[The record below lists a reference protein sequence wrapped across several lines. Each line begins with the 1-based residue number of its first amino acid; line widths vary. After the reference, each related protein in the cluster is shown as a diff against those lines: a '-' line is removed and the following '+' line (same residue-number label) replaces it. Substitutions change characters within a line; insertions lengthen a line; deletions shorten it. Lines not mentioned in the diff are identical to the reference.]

1 MSRNGSAAQ
10 DLQATRVLLAHVTN
24 LRDHGGYPVVGG
36 SLARGRLFRAE
47 AVVADHDQGAQSAV
61 LDRELDQCRALGI
74 ATIIDLRAPEEC
86 LERTSVWD
94 RVTGGE
100 RIAVPIPEGGAGS
113 ENDFVADLL
122 AGRRSAFRA
131 EDMVAFYLQVLDRRA
146 PELGRAVTLV
156 AERSDRPVLVH
167 CASGKD
173 RTGLVVALVLLALGA
188 GADVVAQDYA
198 FTGVVRSERIEQLVA
213 TMEGAGVS
221 GAACRALFETPES
234 AMRAALAHL
243 DEEYGG
249 AMAYLRGAAG
259 VAEDT
264 LALLRERL
272 VVPASD

>member
-1 MSRNGSAAQ
+1 MSRNASIDL

-24 LRDHGGYPVVGG
+24 LRDHGGYPVDGG
-36 SLARGRLFRAE
+36 TVARGRLFRAE

-61 LDRELDQCRALGI
+61 LEEELDQCRALGI

-113 ENDFVADLL
+113 GNDFVADLL
-122 AGRRSAFRA
+122 AGRRTSFRA
-131 EDMVAFYLQVLDRRA
+131 EDMVAFYRQVLDRRA
-146 PELGRAVTLV
+146 PEIGRAVSLV
-156 AERSDRPVLVH
+156 AAHSDRPVLVH

-173 RTGLVVALVLLALGA
+173 RTGLVVALVLTALGA
-188 GADVVAQDYA
+188 SADVVARDYA

-213 TMEGAGVS
+213 TMERAGVS
-221 GAACRALFETPES
+221 GEACRALFETPES

-243 DEEYGG
+243 EEEYGS
-249 AMAYLRGAAG
+249 AVAYLQGPAG
-259 VAEDT
+259 VTTER

-272 VVPASD
+272 VTSESD